1 MIYLD
6 TDFAIYL
13 VESVHAFGDAAR
25 RVVEQHPGE
34 TLCLSSLV
42 AMECLIKP
50 FRNGDIAL
58 EESFRQFFASSMMVP
73 LTAEVYER
81 AARLRAARPAL
92 RTPDALH
99 WAAALV
105 AGCTAVWTG
114 DAGFAR
120 LGAPYVCDVITSV

>member
-1 MIYLD
+1 VIYLD
-6 TDFAIYL
+6 SSVVIYAVQEPFPQGDITRGILSETSGPLAISPL
-13 VESVHAFGDAAR
+13 VV
-25 RVVEQHPGE
+25 
-34 TLCLSSLV
+34 L
-42 AMECLIKP
+42 ECLVHP
-50 FRNGDIAL
+50 FRHGDIAL

-99 WAAALV
+99 WATALV

-120 LGAPYVCDVITSV
+120 LGAPYVRDVITSV